1 MRPIRSVDRS
11 LAGRLKQ
18 DWEASPARS
27 GITLAQPL
35 GLGPR
40 CTTPS
45 TNVKSRVLQLTVNKR
60 INNAQLTNKVP
71 GCAMPQT
78 RLSTARWRSSEPVFL
93 RKNHSPSF
101 PDPMADIRTLGHPNA
116 TNPSDA
122 RSGLAG
128 HHFERSNSF
137 DVLLPPARRNLPC
150 LGALS
155 SPRPPAASSLCC
167 TGFPSLPPWDPI
179 PHSFTL
185 SFPNTC
191 TIRSLYSLTLSSLA
205 LFLPPSHPSPLL
217 FSPSLVPAIPLSST
231 HELLP
236 FVAFL
241 IAFTPLRSPSTQPL
255 PRYFL

>member
-1 MRPIRSVDRS
+1 MEDEWRALSLSLS
-11 LAGRLKQ
+11 LALSLSQPTSLPSSAARPFPR
-18 DWEASPARS
+18 EAVAVITNQPAISHIYACCVCCCIYPPWAIIPSHITAPLPLPAR
-27 GITLAQPL
+27 PL
-35 GLGPR
+35 Y
-40 CTTPS
+40 
-45 TNVKSRVLQLTVNKR
+45 
-60 INNAQLTNKVP
+60 I
-71 GCAMPQT
+71 
-78 RLSTARWRSSEPVFL
+78 
-93 RKNHSPSF
+93 
-101 PDPMADIRTLGHPNA
+101 
-116 TNPSDA
+116 
-122 RSGLAG
+122 
-128 HHFERSNSF
+128 